1 MQFNLKNRA
10 LVRVSGS
17 DAEGFL
23 QNQFS
28 NDISKLNHSSIQVN
42 AYCQHQGKIIALF
55 WVMRSNENFLI
66 SFPIDLLDKVVSRLK
81 MFIIMSDVVIE
92 DVTTNFLQVG

>member
-1 MQFNLKNRA
+1 MQCNLKNRA
-10 LVRVSGS
+10 LVRISGS
-17 DAEGFL
+17 DAEEFL
-23 QNQFS
+23 QNQVS

-66 SFPIDLLDKVVSRLK
+66 SFPIDLLDKV
-81 MFIIMSDVVIE
+81 I
-92 DVTTNFLQVG
+92 

>member
-1 MQFNLKNRA
+1 MQCNLKNRA

-55 WVMRSNENFLI
+55 WVISQNTPQISKIGEYEVKIYVPYGCMQIKNFL
-66 SFPIDLLDKVVSRLK
+66 V
-81 MFIIMSDVVIE
+81 
-92 DVTTNFLQVG
+92 